1 MIFLIAYPHYAGN
14 IIKQGSIVQKKCGV
28 RYSKIVPIDIENCP
42 YMILV
47 SVGVHTHPPPPPNHV
62 PITIRSRLQE
72 LIHQADT
79 DATDITPTRIITG
92 INLHVCIFSIFKG
105 FKVLTYFFIY

>member
-1 MIFLIAYPHYAGN
+1 MIFLIAYPHCAGN

-79 DATDITPTRIITG
+79 DATDIMPTRIITG

>member
-1 MIFLIAYPHYAGN
+1 LVAYPHCAGN
-14 IIKQGSIVQKKCGV
+14 TIRQGSIVQKKCGV
-28 RYSKIVPIDIENCP
+28 KYSKIIPIDTENCP
-42 YMILV
+42 YIILV
-47 SVGVHTHPPPPPNHV
+47 SKGIHSHPPPPPNHV

-92 INLHVCIFSIFKG
+92 NDSHVYIFSI
-105 FKVLTYFFIY
+105 